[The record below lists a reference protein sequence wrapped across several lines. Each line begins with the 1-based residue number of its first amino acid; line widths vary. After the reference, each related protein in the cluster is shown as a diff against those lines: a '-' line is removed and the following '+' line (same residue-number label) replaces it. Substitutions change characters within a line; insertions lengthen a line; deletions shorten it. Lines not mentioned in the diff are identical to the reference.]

1 MCDGNSAWRFATAI
15 APHFGG
21 AILCDKKAH
30 CFQHCAFF
38 MLSTSAIALLA
49 VGIIVVLI
57 TPGPTNTLL
66 AAAGL
71 RQGVRRS
78 LPLIAAELAGYLV
91 SISVWGHFL
100 AQAAH
105 ALPWL
110 PSLLRVAAGV
120 YIAYLAVDMWRAA
133 VALPDSTQRASGM
146 RTLFVATLLN
156 PKGLLFAGTIFPAIA
171 FAHVSAYAMAML
183 IFACLLV
190 PIALAW
196 IAFGAALGSGK
207 LTWLNPVKMQRGA
220 SIVLGVF
227 SLSLAW
233 AALH

>member
-1 MCDGNSAWRFATAI
+1 
-15 APHFGG
+15 
-21 AILCDKKAH
+21 
-30 CFQHCAFF
+30 
-38 MLSTSAIALLA
+38 MLSTTATALLA
-49 VGIIVVLI
+49 VGIAVVLI

-78 LPLIAAELAGYLV
+78 LPLIAAELAGYLL
-91 SISVWGHFL
+91 SISVWGRFL

-105 ALPWL
+105 VLPGL

-133 VALPDSTQRASGM
+133 VALPDSTQRANGM

-156 PKGLLFAGTIFPAIA
+156 PKGLLFGGTIFPAIA
-171 FAHVSAYAMAML
+171 FTQMPAYAFAML
-183 IFACLLV
+183 IFAALAV

-196 IAFGAALGSGK
+196 IAFGAALGNGK
-207 LTWLNPVKMQRGA
+207 LWLNPVKVQRGA
-220 SIVLGVF
+220 SIMLGLF

>member
-1 MCDGNSAWRFATAI
+1 MFSV
-15 APHFGG
+15 
-21 AILCDKKAH
+21 
-30 CFQHCAFF
+30 
-38 MLSTSAIALLA
+38 SAIALLA
-49 VGIIVVLI
+49 VGIVVVLI

-66 AAAGL
+66 ASAGL

-91 SISVWGHFL
+91 AISVWGRFL

-110 PSLLRVAAGV
+110 PALLRVAAGT
-120 YIAYLAVDMWRAA
+120 YIAWLAVDMWRAA
-133 VALPDSTQRASGM
+133 VALPDSTQKASG
-146 RTLFVATLLN
+146 TLRLFIATLLN
-156 PKGLLFAGTIFPAIA
+156 PKALLFAGTIFPAAA
-171 FAHVSAYAMAML
+171 FVLWPAYLLSML
-183 IFACLLV
+183 IFACLLA

-207 LTWLNPVKMQRGA
+207 LGWLNPVKMQRGA

>member
-1 MCDGNSAWRFATAI
+1 MFSATA
-15 APHFGG
+15 F
-21 AILCDKKAH
+21 
-30 CFQHCAFF
+30 
-38 MLSTSAIALLA
+38 ALLA

-91 SISVWGHFL
+91 SISAWGRFL
-100 AQAAH
+100 AHAAH

-120 YIAYLAVDMWRAA
+120 YIAYLAIDMWRAA
-133 VALPDSTQRASGM
+133 VALPDSTQRTGQRTSGI

-156 PKGLLFAGTIFPAIA
+156 PKGLLFGGTIFPAIA
-171 FAHVSAYAMAML
+171 FTHLPAYGLAML
-183 IFACLLV
+183 TFACLAV

-196 IAFGAALGSGK
+196 IAFGAALGNGK
-207 LTWLNPVKMQRGA
+207 LWLDPVKMQRGA

-227 SLSLAW
+227 SVSLAW

>member
-1 MCDGNSAWRFATAI
+1 MFSASAT
-15 APHFGG
+15 
-21 AILCDKKAH
+21 
-30 CFQHCAFF
+30 
-38 MLSTSAIALLA
+38 ALLA
-49 VGIIVVLI
+49 LGITVVLL

-71 RQGVRRS
+71 RQGTRRS
-78 LPLIAAELAGYLV
+78 LPLIGAELAGYLV
-91 SISVWGHFL
+91 AISAWGRFIVHA
-100 AQAAH
+100 AQS
-105 ALPWL
+105 LPWL
-110 PSLLRVAAGV
+110 PSVLRVASGL

-133 VALPDSTQRASGM
+133 VALPDSAQPANGPRA
-146 RTLFVATLLN
+146 LFVATLLN
-156 PKGLLFAGTIFPAIA
+156 PKALLFAGTIFPTIA
-171 FAHVSAYAMAML
+171 FERWDSYAVATAL
-183 IFACLLV
+183 FACLLA

-207 LTWLNPVKMQRGA
+207 LKWLDPRMVQRAA

>member
-1 MCDGNSAWRFATAI
+1 MISA
-15 APHFGG
+15 
-21 AILCDKKAH
+21 
-30 CFQHCAFF
+30 
-38 MLSTSAIALLA
+38 SALALLA
-49 VGIIVVLI
+49 IGIVVVLI

-71 RQGVRRS
+71 RQGLRRS
-78 LPLIAAELAGYLV
+78 WPLIVAELCGYLV
-91 SISVWGHFL
+91 AISVWGHFL
-100 AQAAH
+100 VQADH

-110 PSLLRVAAGV
+110 PSLLRVAAGL

-133 VALPDSTQRASGM
+133 VALPDSTQRSIGM

-156 PKGLLFAGTIFPAIA
+156 PKGLLFAGTIFPAVA
-171 FAHVSAYAMAML
+171 FAHLPAYLFAMS

-207 LTWLNPVKMQRGA
+207 LAWLNPVKMQRGA

>member
-1 MCDGNSAWRFATAI
+1 MFSASVF
-15 APHFGG
+15 
-21 AILCDKKAH
+21 
-30 CFQHCAFF
+30 
-38 MLSTSAIALLA
+38 ALLT

-78 LPLIAAELAGYLV
+78 LPLIAGELAGYLV
-91 SISVWGHFL
+91 SISAWGRFL
-100 AQAAH
+100 THASY

-110 PSLLRVAAGV
+110 PSLLRVAAGL
-120 YIAYLAVDMWRAA
+120 YIAYLAIDMWRTA
-133 VALPDSTQRASGM
+133 VALPDSTLRTSGM

-156 PKGLLFAGTIFPAIA
+156 PKALLFAGTIFPSIA
-171 FAHVSAYAMAML
+171 FTHMPAYVLAML
-183 IFACLLV
+183 TFACLAV

-207 LTWLNPVKMQRGA
+207 LWLNPVNMQRGA

>member
-1 MCDGNSAWRFATAI
+1 
-15 APHFGG
+15 
-21 AILCDKKAH
+21 
-30 CFQHCAFF
+30 

-49 VGIIVVLI
+49 IGIVVVLI

-156 PKGLLFAGTIFPAIA
+156 PKGLLFAGTIFPAVA
-171 FAHVSAYAMAML
+171 FAHWPAYVMAML
-183 IFACLLV
+183 MFACLLG

-196 IAFGAALGSGK
+196 IAFGAALGGGK

>member
-1 MCDGNSAWRFATAI
+1 
-15 APHFGG
+15 
-21 AILCDKKAH
+21 
-30 CFQHCAFF
+30 
-38 MLSTSAIALLA
+38 MLSSSAIALLA

-133 VALPDSTQRASGM
+133 VALPDSTPRASGL

-156 PKGLLFAGTIFPAIA
+156 PKGLLFAGTIFPAVA
-171 FAHVSAYAMAML
+171 FTHVPAYAIAML
-183 IFACLLV
+183 MFAGLLV

-207 LTWLNPVKMQRGA
+207 LTWLYPVKMQRGA

>member
-1 MCDGNSAWRFATAI
+1 MFSATEF
-15 APHFGG
+15 
-21 AILCDKKAH
+21 
-30 CFQHCAFF
+30 
-38 MLSTSAIALLA
+38 ALLA
-49 VGIIVVLI
+49 IGIIVVLI

-71 RQGVRRS
+71 RQGLRRS
-78 LPLIAAELAGYLV
+78 LPLIVGELAGYLV
-91 SISVWGHFL
+91 SISSWGRFL
-100 AQAAH
+100 AHAAH

-110 PSLLRVAAGV
+110 PSLLRVAAGL

-133 VALPDSTQRASGM
+133 VALPDSTQRTSGM

-156 PKGLLFAGTIFPAIA
+156 PKALLFAGTIFPAIA
-171 FAHVSAYAMAML
+171 FTQMPAYVLAML
-183 IFACLLV
+183 TFACLAV

-207 LTWLNPVKMQRGA
+207 LWLNPVKMQRGA

>member
-1 MCDGNSAWRFATAI
+1 
-15 APHFGG
+15 
-21 AILCDKKAH
+21 
-30 CFQHCAFF
+30 

-49 VGIIVVLI
+49 IGIAVVLL

-71 RQGVRRS
+71 RQGVRPS

-91 SISVWGHFL
+91 SISVWGRFL

-110 PSLLRVAAGV
+110 PSVLRVAAGV

-133 VALPDSTQRASGM
+133 VALPDSAQRSIGM

-156 PKGLLFAGTIFPAIA
+156 PKGLLFAGTIFPVVA
-171 FAHVSAYAMAML
+171 FAQFPAYLTAML

-190 PIALAW
+190 PIALVW

-207 LTWLNPVKMQRGA
+207 LSWLNPAKIQRGA

>member
-1 MCDGNSAWRFATAI
+1 
-15 APHFGG
+15 
-21 AILCDKKAH
+21 
-30 CFQHCAFF
+30 
-38 MLSTSAIALLA
+38 MLSASAIALLA
-49 VGIIVVLI
+49 IGIVVVLM

-78 LPLIAAELAGYLV
+78 LPLIAAELGGYFV
-91 SISVWGHFL
+91 SISVWGRFL

-110 PSLLRVAAGV
+110 PSLLRVAAGLYV
-120 YIAYLAVDMWRAA
+120 AYLAVDMWRAA
-133 VALPDSTQRASGM
+133 VALPDSTQRANGM

-171 FAHVSAYAMAML
+171 FAHLPAYVFSML
-183 IFACLLV
+183 MFACLLV

-207 LTWLNPVKMQRGA
+207 LGWLDPAKIQRGA
-220 SIVLGVF
+220 SVVLGVF
-227 SLSLAW
+227 SLTLAW
-233 AALH
+233 SALH

>member
-1 MCDGNSAWRFATAI
+1 MS
-15 APHFGG
+15 P
-21 AILCDKKAH
+21 
-30 CFQHCAFF
+30 
-38 MLSTSAIALLA
+38 MLSASDTALLA
-49 VGIIVVLI
+49 LGIIVVLV

-71 RQGVRRS
+71 RQGTRRS
-78 LPLIAAELAGYLV
+78 LPLIGAELAGYLV
-91 SISVWGHFL
+91 AISAWGRFL
-100 AQAAH
+100 AHAAH

-110 PSLLRVAAGV
+110 PSVLRIASGL

-133 VALPDSTQRASGM
+133 VALPDSTQPANGLRA
-146 RTLFVATLLN
+146 LFVATLLN
-156 PKGLLFAGTIFPAIA
+156 PKALLFAGTIFPSVA
-171 FAHVSAYAMAML
+171 FEQWTVYALAMSV
-183 IFACLLV
+183 FACLLV

-207 LTWLNPVKMQRGA
+207 LTWLDPVKMQRGA
-220 SIVLGVF
+220 SIVLGMF

>member
-1 MCDGNSAWRFATAI
+1 MISA
-15 APHFGG
+15 
-21 AILCDKKAH
+21 
-30 CFQHCAFF
+30 
-38 MLSTSAIALLA
+38 SALALLA
-49 VGIIVVLI
+49 IGIVVVLI

-71 RQGVRRS
+71 RQGLRRS
-78 LPLIAAELAGYLV
+78 WPLIVAELCGYLV
-91 SISVWGHFL
+91 AISVWGHFL
-100 AQAAH
+100 VQADH

-110 PSLLRVAAGV
+110 PSLLRVAAGL

-133 VALPDSTQRASGM
+133 VALPDSAQRSIGM
-146 RTLFVATLLN
+146 RTLFLATLLN
-156 PKGLLFAGTIFPAIA
+156 PKGLLFASTIFPAVA
-171 FAHVSAYAMAML
+171 FAHLPAYLFAMS

-207 LTWLNPVKMQRGA
+207 LAWLNPVKMQRGA

>member
-1 MCDGNSAWRFATAI
+1 
-15 APHFGG
+15 
-21 AILCDKKAH
+21 
-30 CFQHCAFF
+30 
-38 MLSTSAIALLA
+38 MLSSSAIALLA

-78 LPLIAAELAGYLV
+78 LPLIAAELAGYLL
-91 SISVWGHFL
+91 SISVWGRFL

-133 VALPDSTQRASGM
+133 VDLPDSTPRASGL

-171 FAHVSAYAMAML
+171 FIHVSVYAMAML
-183 IFACLLV
+183 MFACLLV

-207 LTWLNPVKMQRGA
+207 LTWLNPVKLQRGA